1 VVHKY
6 WRLNDSGK
14 EQASNP
20 ADQSYASLAVDRD
33 RGKVATRPDMAHA
46 LMRGVPEDR
55 GQRDLHAVVIDYGRL
70 AADPEARKNK
80 FEPPLQQPGK
90 ENRNQD
96 WRRRSRRVEA
106 SVETNNG
113 KTRLKGL
120 PDARSSLL
128 VISYTPYKQ

>member
-1 VVHKY
+1 
-6 WRLNDSGK
+6 
-14 EQASNP
+14 
-20 ADQSYASLAVDRD
+20 
-33 RGKVATRPDMAHA
+33 MAHA

-55 GQRDLHAVVIDYGRL
+55 GQTAVVDDHGVKVAL

-120 PDARSSLL
+120 PDARSSLP